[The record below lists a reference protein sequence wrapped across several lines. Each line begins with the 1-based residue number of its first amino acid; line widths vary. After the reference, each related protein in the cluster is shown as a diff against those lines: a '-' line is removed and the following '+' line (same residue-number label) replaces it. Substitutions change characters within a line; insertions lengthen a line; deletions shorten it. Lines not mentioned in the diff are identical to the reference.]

1 MRDGTPPERHNRI
14 VYAHLQNG
22 AVELNATDWLHPTRA
37 PRPGNTVGLY
47 VSGDAEG
54 RFREIFDA
62 LAVGSDPALFDELR
76 DEPFGIY
83 GHLADRFGVHWFFR
97 GEPAGAGLKW
107 CRRNDVLLPE
117 GEASPLE
124 TGQDHRYQACR
135 AIANSQRVISAR
147 LPPSCSGPI
156 ASL

>member
-1 MRDGTPPERHNRI
+1 MISLAPFLLFDGTCAEAMGFYQSCLGGELTVTKLGDTPMRDGTPPERHDRV
-14 VYAHLQNG
+14 VYARLQNG

-54 RFREIFDA
+54 RFREIFA
-62 LAVGSDPALFDELR
+62 CLAVGSDPALFDELR

-97 GEPAGAGLKW
+97 GEPAGAG
-107 CRRNDVLLPE
+107 
-117 GEASPLE
+117 
-124 TGQDHRYQACR
+124 
-135 AIANSQRVISAR
+135 
-147 LPPSCSGPI
+147 
-156 ASL
+156 